1 MMVGSRV
8 IKCISSISF
17 SLLIKG
23 VVRGY
28 FYPSRGIRQ
37 VTVIS
42 SHFILCI
49 EPLIRHFN
57 LLASRTR
64 NHIGVLSSP
73 FGFRVP
79 NLVFADDYLVF
90 GKATSKAARS
100 ILRP

>member
-1 MMVGSRV
+1 MYFFSL
-8 IKCISSISF
+8 SF

-28 FYPSRGIRQ
+28 FYPSKGIRQ
-37 VTVIS
+37 VTIIS
-42 SHFILCI
+42 LHFILCI

-64 NHIGVLSSP
+64 NHISVLSSP
-73 FGFRVP
+73 FGFRLP
-79 NLVFADDYLVF
+79 NLVFADDCLIF
-90 GKATSKAARS
+90 GKATSKAVHG